1 MLWLRCQ
8 GPLEMKEGGGVWR
21 WKAQERRANRD
32 SYLAGANSQLQDSL
46 SYIQAHLATCLHPS
60 AFSTQSVRGVARC
73 PLEKQGGETSPC

>member
-1 MLWLRCQ
+1 MAALSGALGNEGRRWGLEVE
-8 GPLEMKEGGGVWR
+8 GPGEKG
-21 WKAQERRANRD
+21 

-73 PLEKQGGETSPC
+73 PLEKQGGEASPC